1 MYSIKQHNL
10 QQLRDLREVFAKQ
23 AEEAKRDARALEQ
36 RKAKLRQQQVKESMQ
51 EWETIKSESTQ
62 LRMFR

>member
-10 QQLRDLREVFAKQ
+10 QQLRELRKVFAKQ

-51 EWETIKSESTQ
+51 EWETIKSESKQ